1 MAVPII
7 DADALQIAR
16 EDAIRNT
23 LQTIPTMESVYRAT
37 IDDLLRA
44 LHHVAEANDPTTAAT
59 AAQHCLNV
67 GYHVLDRKDLIRA
80 IIARLPAPTKGQL
93 DAASMR
99 RDKSTNRL
107 FFTRPIGAF
116 GDRVLMIQAQDNP
129 DKPLLQVKIVTIP
142 ADMHVEPPLWDVTRP
157 ATRRTWSPAIITPSG
172 GAAA

>member
-1 MAVPII
+1 M
-7 DADALQIAR
+7 
-16 EDAIRNT
+16 NT

-99 RDKSTNRL
+99 REKSTTRL
-107 FFTRPIGAF
+107 FFPRPIGSF
-116 GDRVLMIQAQDNP
+116 GDRVLSTQAQNNPDNP
-129 DKPLLQVKIVTIP
+129 PLKVKIVTIP
-142 ADMHVEPPLWDVTRP
+142 ADMSVKPPLWDVTRP

>member
-1 MAVPII
+1 M
-7 DADALQIAR
+7 
-16 EDAIRNT
+16 NT

-59 AAQHCLNV
+59 AAH
-67 GYHVLDRKDLIRA
+67 
-80 IIARLPAPTKGQL
+80 
-93 DAASMR
+93 
-99 RDKSTNRL
+99 

-157 ATRRTWSPAIITPSG
+157 ATRRTWSSAIITPSG